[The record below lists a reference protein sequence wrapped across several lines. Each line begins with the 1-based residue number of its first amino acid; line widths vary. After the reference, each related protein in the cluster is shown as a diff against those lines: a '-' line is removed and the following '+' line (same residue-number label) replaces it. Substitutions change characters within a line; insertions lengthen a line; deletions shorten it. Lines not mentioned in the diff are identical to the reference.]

1 MIALMSVI
9 LGIDPGLT
17 RCGVAVIEASPGRTG
32 VMHYVDVIRSEPNL
46 STVERIGVI
55 AESLLELFSKYPI
68 EAVALE
74 RVFSQ
79 ANVRSVMGV
88 AQISGVVFYIAH
100 QQQLPIALYTPTQ
113 VKKAVTGHGRA
124 TKQQVGSMV
133 MKLFN
138 LAEMPKPA
146 DAADAL
152 AIALCHAWNFNPAL
166 VRKMN

>member
-1 MIALMSVI
+1 MSVI

-32 VMHYVDVIRSEPNL
+32 TVLHVDVIRSQPEL
-46 STVERIGVI
+46 DTIERISSL
-55 AESLLELFSKYPI
+55 AEAMEGILKKYPI

-74 RVFSQ
+74 RVFAQ
-79 ANVRSVMGV
+79 ANVKSVMGV
-88 AQISGVVFYIAH
+88 AQISGVILYLTH
-100 QQQLPIALYTPTQ
+100 KQQLPISLYTPTQ

-124 TKQQVGSMV
+124 TKQQVSSMV
-133 MKLFN
+133 MKLFH

-152 AIALCHAWNFNPAL
+152 AIALCHAWNYHPAL
-166 VRKMN
+166 PRKKQ

>member
-1 MIALMSVI
+1 MSVI

-32 VMHYVDVIRSEPNL
+32 VMHFVDVIKSDPNI
-46 STVERIGVI
+46 STGERIGMV
-55 AESLLELFSKYPI
+55 AESLNTLLSQYPI

-88 AQISGVVFYIAH
+88 AQISGVVFYLAN
-100 QQQLPIALYTPTQ
+100 QNKLPISLYTPTQ

-166 VRKMN
+166 TRKMD

>member
-1 MIALMSVI
+1 MSLI

-32 VMHYVDVIRSEPNL
+32 VMHFVDVIKSDPNI
-46 STVERIGVI
+46 STGERIGMV
-55 AESLLELFSKYPI
+55 AESLTTLLSQYPI

-88 AQISGVVFYIAH
+88 AQISGVVFYLAN
-100 QQQLPIALYTPTQ
+100 QKKLPISLYTPTQ

-166 VRKMN
+166 TRKTD

>member
-1 MIALMSVI
+1 MSVI

-32 VMHYVDVIRSEPNL
+32 VMHFVDVIKSDPNIN
-46 STVERIGVI
+46 TGERIGMV
-55 AESLLELFSKYPI
+55 AESLTTLLSQYPI

-88 AQISGVVFYIAH
+88 AQISGVVFYLAN
-100 QQQLPIALYTPTQ
+100 QKKLPISLYTPTQ

-166 VRKMN
+166 TRKMD

>member
-1 MIALMSVI
+1 MSII

-32 VMHYVDVIRSEPNL
+32 TVKYVDVIRTHPDL
-46 STVERIGVI
+46 DTIERISTL
-55 AESLLELFSKYPI
+55 AEKIQGILLDYPI

-74 RVFSQ
+74 RVFAQ
-79 ANVRSVMGV
+79 ANVKSVMGV
-88 AQISGVVFYIAH
+88 AQISGVIFYLT
-100 QQQLPIALYTPTQ
+100 QQQNLPIALYTPTQ

-124 TKQQVGSMV
+124 TKQQVSSMV
-133 MKLFN
+133 MKLFH

-152 AIALCHAWNFNPAL
+152 AIALCHAWNYHPGL
-166 VRKMN
+166 PRKKQ

>member
-1 MIALMSVI
+1 MSVI

-17 RCGVAVIEASPGRTG
+17 RCGVAVIEASPGRSG
-32 VMHYVDVIRSEPNL
+32 VMHFVDVIKSDPNI
-46 STVERIGVI
+46 STGERIGMV
-55 AESLLELFSKYPI
+55 AESLNTLLSQYPI

-88 AQISGVVFYIAH
+88 AQISGVVFYLAN
-100 QQQLPIALYTPTQ
+100 QNKLPISLYTPTQ

-166 VRKMN
+166 TRKMD

>member
-1 MIALMSVI
+1 MSVI

-17 RCGVAVIEASPGRTG
+17 RCGVAVIEASPGRAG
-32 VMHYVDVIRSEPNL
+32 KVQYVDVIRSTPDL
-46 STVERIGVI
+46 DTIERIGSL
-55 AESLLELFSKYPI
+55 AEKIEGILRDYPI

-74 RVFSQ
+74 RVFAQ

-88 AQISGVVFYIAH
+88 AQISGVIFYLT
-100 QQQLPIALYTPTQ
+100 QKQQLPIALYTPTQ

-124 TKQQVGSMV
+124 TKQQVSTMV
-133 MKLFN
+133 MKLFH

-152 AIALCHAWNFNPAL
+152 AIALCHAWNYHPAL
-166 VRKMN
+166 PRKKQ

>member
-1 MIALMSVI
+1 MSVI

-17 RCGVAVIEASPGRTG
+17 RCGVAVIEASSGRTG
-32 VMHYVDVIRSEPNL
+32 VMHFVDVIKSDPNI
-46 STVERIGVI
+46 STGERIGMV
-55 AESLLELFSKYPI
+55 AESLNTLLSQYPI

-88 AQISGVVFYIAH
+88 AQISGVVFYLAN
-100 QQQLPIALYTPTQ
+100 QKKLPISLYTPTQ

-166 VRKMN
+166 TRKMD

>member
-1 MIALMSVI
+1 MSVI

-32 VMHYVDVIRSEPNL
+32 LMHFVDVIKSDPNIN
-46 STVERIGVI
+46 TGERIGMV
-55 AESLLELFSKYPI
+55 AESLTTLLSQYPI

-88 AQISGVVFYIAH
+88 AQISGVVFYLAN
-100 QQQLPIALYTPTQ
+100 QKKLPISLYTPTQ

-166 VRKMN
+166 TRKMD